1 VDPNHKALNM
11 ALIRSY
17 ASMDNKEYTQII
29 KELARIIN
37 EKLDIPLI
45 NEETEQLLFEFIIN
59 LAFNLLISNKGSR
72 PIAK

>member
-1 VDPNHKALNM
+1 
-11 ALIRSY
+11 
-17 ASMDNKEYTQII
+17 MDNKDYNQII

-72 PIAK
+72 PKAK

>member
-1 VDPNHKALNM
+1 
-11 ALIRSY
+11 
-17 ASMDNKEYTQII
+17 MDIKDYNQII

-59 LAFNLLISNKGSR
+59 LAFNLLIANKGSR
-72 PIAK
+72 PKVK

>member
-1 VDPNHKALNM
+1 
-11 ALIRSY
+11 
-17 ASMDNKEYTQII
+17 MDNKDYNQII
-29 KELARIIN
+29 KDLARIIN

-72 PIAK
+72 PKAK

>member
-1 VDPNHKALNM
+1 
-11 ALIRSY
+11 
-17 ASMDNKEYTQII
+17 MDNKEYTPII

-72 PIAK
+72 PKAK

>member
-1 VDPNHKALNM
+1 
-11 ALIRSY
+11 
-17 ASMDNKEYTQII
+17 MDTKDYNQII

-45 NEETEQLLFEFIIN
+45 NEETEQLLFEFIII

-72 PIAK
+72 PKAK

>member
-1 VDPNHKALNM
+1 
-11 ALIRSY
+11 
-17 ASMDNKEYTQII
+17 MDNKEYTQII

-72 PIAK
+72 PKAK

>member
-1 VDPNHKALNM
+1 
-11 ALIRSY
+11 
-17 ASMDNKEYTQII
+17 MDNKEYTQII

-59 LAFNLLISNKGSR
+59 LVFNLLISNKGSL
-72 PIAK
+72 PKAK

>member
-1 VDPNHKALNM
+1 
-11 ALIRSY
+11 
-17 ASMDNKEYTQII
+17 MDNKDYNQII

-45 NEETEQLLFEFIIN
+45 NEETEQLLFELIIN

-72 PIAK
+72 PKAK

>member
-1 VDPNHKALNM
+1 
-11 ALIRSY
+11 
-17 ASMDNKEYTQII
+17 MDNKEYTQII

-72 PIAK
+72 LKAK

>member
-1 VDPNHKALNM
+1 M

-17 ASMDNKEYTQII
+17 AYMDTKDYNQII
-29 KELARIIN
+29 KDLARIIN

-45 NEETEQLLFEFIIN
+45 NEETEQLLFEFILN

-72 PIAK
+72 PKAK

>member
-1 VDPNHKALNM
+1 
-11 ALIRSY
+11 
-17 ASMDNKEYTQII
+17 MDTKDYNQIV

-45 NEETEQLLFEFIIN
+45 NEQTEQLLFEFFLN

-72 PIAK
+72 PKSK

>member
-1 VDPNHKALNM
+1 
-11 ALIRSY
+11 
-17 ASMDNKEYTQII
+17 MDNKDYNQII

-59 LAFNLLISNKGSR
+59 LAFNLLIANKGAPR
-72 PIAK
+72 KAK

>member
-1 VDPNHKALNM
+1 
-11 ALIRSY
+11 
-17 ASMDNKEYTQII
+17 MDNKEYTQII

-59 LAFNLLISNKGSR
+59 LAFNLLISNKGSL
-72 PIAK
+72 PKAK

>member
-1 VDPNHKALNM
+1 
-11 ALIRSY
+11 
-17 ASMDNKEYTQII
+17 MDSKDYNQII

-72 PIAK
+72 PKAK

>member
-1 VDPNHKALNM
+1 
-11 ALIRSY
+11 
-17 ASMDNKEYTQII
+17 MDNKDYTPII

-72 PIAK
+72 PKAK

>member
-1 VDPNHKALNM
+1 MNTKN
-11 ALIRSY
+11 Y
-17 ASMDNKEYTQII
+17 NQIV

-45 NEETEQLLFEFIIN
+45 NEQTEQLLFEFILN

-72 PIAK
+72 PKSK

>member
-1 VDPNHKALNM
+1 MSNNDY
-11 ALIRSY
+11 S
-17 ASMDNKEYTQII
+17 QII

-59 LAFNLLISNKGSR
+59 LAFNLLISNKGSV
-72 PIAK
+72 PKAK

>member
-1 VDPNHKALNM
+1 
-11 ALIRSY
+11 
-17 ASMDNKEYTQII
+17 MDNKEYTQII

>member
-1 VDPNHKALNM
+1 
-11 ALIRSY
+11 
-17 ASMDNKEYTQII
+17 MDTKDYNQII

-45 NEETEQLLFEFIIN
+45 NEQTEQLLFEFMIN

-72 PIAK
+72 PKVK

>member
-1 VDPNHKALNM
+1 
-11 ALIRSY
+11 
-17 ASMDNKEYTQII
+17 MDSKDYNQII

-45 NEETEQLLFEFIIN
+45 NEQTEQLLFEFIIN

-72 PIAK
+72 PKAK

>member
-1 VDPNHKALNM
+1 M
-11 ALIRSY
+11 E
-17 ASMDNKEYTQII
+17 NKEYTQII

-59 LAFNLLISNKGSR
+59 LAFNLLIANKGAHR
-72 PIAK
+72 KAK

>member
-1 VDPNHKALNM
+1 
-11 ALIRSY
+11 
-17 ASMDNKEYTQII
+17 MDTKDYNQII

-72 PIAK
+72 PKAK